1 MFKIDKNIPLPTGV
15 NGGKE
20 SKYPFTQMEVGDS
33 FLAPEE
39 QRNAV
44 RSMATYHTRK
54 NKMRFVVRK
63 DEKEANHVRVWR
75 VL

>member
-1 MFKIDKNIPLPTGV
+1 MFVIEKNVPIPSGA
-15 NGGKE
+15 GKDGRL
-20 SKYPFTQMEVGDS
+20 SKYPFGLMEVGDS

-54 NKMRFVVRK
+54 TKQQFVVRK
-63 DEKEANHVRVWR
+63 AEDGKVRCWR
-75 VL
+75 VS